1 MPCVF
6 QLWCAAGVNL
16 SGGRAA
22 HASELIKQ
30 ARGSQSSLD
39 QLEQENKVRRSA
51 LWLGGCVAYTLLR
64 FLFACPGERGPGQ
77 GADAAGRDVQQG
89 VGVHQL

>member
-1 MPCVF
+1 MPSSFSIVSDVFTWFSVMFFF

-22 HASELIKQ
+22 HALELTKQ

-39 QLEQENKVRRSA
+39 QLEQENKVRRNA
-51 LWLGGCVAYTLLR
+51 LWSVALGTR
-64 FLFACPGERGPGQ
+64 
-77 GADAAGRDVQQG
+77 
-89 VGVHQL
+89 